1 MSVYASIAHDFSRYA
16 RIAEGRIIQVAKAS
30 RESRGF
36 LFTDSELDD
45 LCSME
50 VLFAAFGVFMAL
62 PPLPQTNPGHGS
74 VFEFDYEEALRG
86 LSHLL
91 RLAGTL
97 LGTNRLQGPTG
108 TVFEIERNFGK
119 IPPLWGYFSLPLPQR
134 QVR

>member
-62 PPLPQTNPGHGS
+62 PPPYLRQTLAMDLSLDSIMKKRCVDYRIYCDLRERCSEQIVYKALP
-74 VFEFDYEEALRG
+74 
-86 LSHLL
+86 
-91 RLAGTL
+91 
-97 LGTNRLQGPTG
+97 
-108 TVFEIERNFGK
+108 ER
-119 IPPLWGYFSLPLPQR
+119 FSK
-134 QVR
+134 